1 MPDLFLELFSE
12 EIPSNLQK
20 NARNNLLQNFK
31 DFFERE
37 KIIHKSE
44 GKVFS
49 TPNRLIILFDRIDT
63 EIHRKSEYIRGPNI
77 NAPEKALDG
86 FIKSNKIEKKNI
98 FEKQTEKG
106 KFYFFKK
113 PAKKIQTIDLL
124 NKNIPDLLR
133 KIYWKKS
140 MKWGDFDLYWGRP
153 LKSILAIFGNIKLNF
168 KFHHLHSSNSTFLD
182 KEFEEKTKVFS
193 SYKLYESYFK
203 KSGIIIDH
211 NKRKKFIEKKLSK
224 ISKNKSL
231 EIKINDKLLD
241 EVTNIV
247 ESPKILNC
255 KFDQKFLKIPKEILI
270 ITMQHHQKYFPTFDK
285 KNNLTNNFLVVANT
299 KDLKGFIKLGNERVV
314 EARLNDAQFFW
325 QKNKSKSLVKQVSEL
340 KKINYFKGLGTY
352 FDKIQRMRKLS
363 SLISDELLISK
374 EKIEIASSICKV
386 DLLSDLVGEF
396 PELQGVMGGY
406 FATAQGFDK
415 DICLAIS
422 EHYLPT
428 SLENRIPKKSY
439 SIALS
444 LTDKLDTLVGFFG
457 IELKPSSSKDPYALR
472 RSAIGLIRLLLENGK
487 EFKIRDLI
495 NYSTLLYHE
504 QKFEFDTKAIQKDLI
519 EFLNDRLKNYM
530 KEKGIKQDI
539 IEAAISS
546 YNIDQILKIYNKAV
560 VLNKFISKEIGK
572 DIISSYKR
580 ASNIL
585 SNELKD
591 KSIELNNSTEPDL
604 FKNKYEKNLYTKINE
619 IRKYFTNVNKDEN
632 YENSLKILASTKKE
646 IFEFFDNVIVNDE
659 NEFIK
664 KNRLELLQM
673 LCKAFDN
680 YIDFS
685 SIGSL

>member
-31 DFFERE
+31 DFFEQE

-530 KEKGIKQDI
+530 KEKNIRQDI

-685 SIGSL
+685 SIGRL

>member
-31 DFFERE
+31 DFFEQE

-203 KSGIIIDH
+203 KYGIIIDH

-224 ISKNKSL
+224 ISKNKNL

-325 QKNKSKSLVKQVSEL
+325 QKNKSKSLVKQVSKL

-495 NYSTLLYHE
+495 NYSILLYHE

-530 KEKGIKQDI
+530 KEKGIRQDI

>member
-285 KNNLTNNFLVVANT
+285 KNNLTNNFLVVANA

-530 KEKGIKQDI
+530 KEKGIRQDI

-591 KSIELNNSTEPDL
+591 KSMELNDSTEPDL

>member
-1 MPDLFLELFSE
+1 MPDLFIELFSE

-31 DFFERE
+31 DFFEQE

-325 QKNKSKSLVKQVSEL
+325 QKNKSKSLVKQVSKL

-530 KEKGIKQDI
+530 KEKGIRQDI

-680 YIDFS
+680 YINFS

>member
-1 MPDLFLELFSE
+1 MPDLFIELFSE

-472 RSAIGLIRLLLENGK
+472 RSAIGLIRLLLENKK

-585 SNELKD
+585 SDELKD

>member
-325 QKNKSKSLVKQVSEL
+325 QKNKSKSLVKQVSKL

-415 DICLAIS
+415 DICFAIS

-472 RSAIGLIRLLLENGK
+472 RSAIGLIRLLLENKK

-530 KEKGIKQDI
+530 KEKGIRQDI

>member
-31 DFFERE
+31 DFFEQE

-224 ISKNKSL
+224 ISKNKNL

-325 QKNKSKSLVKQVSEL
+325 QKNKSKSLVKQVSKL

-530 KEKGIKQDI
+530 KEKGIRQDI

>member
-1 MPDLFLELFSE
+1 MPDLFIELFSE

-31 DFFERE
+31 DFFEQE

-224 ISKNKSL
+224 ISKNKNL

-530 KEKGIKQDI
+530 KEKNIRQDI

-685 SIGSL
+685 SIRSL

>member
-86 FIKSNKIEKKNI
+86 FVKSNKIEKKNI

-530 KEKGIKQDI
+530 KEKNIRQDI

-591 KSIELNNSTEPDL
+591 KSMELNDSTEPDL

>member
-1 MPDLFLELFSE
+1 MPDLFIELFSE

-31 DFFERE
+31 DFFEQE

-224 ISKNKSL
+224 ISKNKNL

-325 QKNKSKSLVKQVSEL
+325 QKNKSKSLVKQVSKL

-530 KEKGIKQDI
+530 KEKGIRQDI

-591 KSIELNNSTEPDL
+591 KSIELNDSTEPDL

>member
-1 MPDLFLELFSE
+1 MPDLFIELFSE

-86 FIKSNKIEKKNI
+86 FVKSNKIEKKNI

-224 ISKNKSL
+224 ISKNKNL

-325 QKNKSKSLVKQVSEL
+325 QKNKSKSLVKQVSKL

-472 RSAIGLIRLLLENGK
+472 RSAIGLIRLLLENKK

>member
-1 MPDLFLELFSE
+1 MPDLFIELFSE

-31 DFFERE
+31 DFFEQE

-86 FIKSNKIEKKNI
+86 FVKSNKIEKKNI

-585 SNELKD
+585 SDELKD

-680 YIDFS
+680 YINFS
-685 SIGSL
+685 SIVSL

>member
-31 DFFERE
+31 DFFEQE

-472 RSAIGLIRLLLENGK
+472 RSAIGLIRLLLENKK

-591 KSIELNNSTEPDL
+591 KSIELNDSTEPDL

-685 SIGSL
+685 SIRSL

>member
-1 MPDLFLELFSE
+1 MPDLFIELFSE

-86 FIKSNKIEKKNI
+86 FVKSNKIEKKNI

-472 RSAIGLIRLLLENGK
+472 RSAIGLIRLLLENKK

-685 SIGSL
+685 SIRSL

>member
-31 DFFERE
+31 DFFEQE

-86 FIKSNKIEKKNI
+86 FVKSNKIEKKNI

-472 RSAIGLIRLLLENGK
+472 RSAIGLIRLLLENKK

-530 KEKGIKQDI
+530 KEKNIRQDI

-591 KSIELNNSTEPDL
+591 KSIELNDSTEPDL

-632 YENSLKILASTKKE
+632 YENSLKILASAKKE

>member
-31 DFFERE
+31 DFFEQE

-86 FIKSNKIEKKNI
+86 FVKSNKIEKKNI

-472 RSAIGLIRLLLENGK
+472 RSAIGLIRLLLENKK

-591 KSIELNNSTEPDL
+591 KSIELNDSTEPDL

>member
-299 KDLKGFIKLGNERVV
+299 KDLKGFIKLGNERVI

-572 DIISSYKR
+572 DIIYSYKR

-685 SIGSL
+685 SIRSL

>member
-31 DFFERE
+31 DFFEQE

-86 FIKSNKIEKKNI
+86 FVKSNKIEKKNI

-472 RSAIGLIRLLLENGK
+472 RSAIGLIRLLLENKK

-530 KEKGIKQDI
+530 KEKNIRQDI

-591 KSIELNNSTEPDL
+591 KSIELNDSTEPDL

-685 SIGSL
+685 SIRSL

>member
-1 MPDLFLELFSE
+1 MPDLFIELFSE

-86 FIKSNKIEKKNI
+86 FVKSNKIEKKNI

-231 EIKINDKLLD
+231 EIKINDQLLD

-325 QKNKSKSLVKQVSEL
+325 QKNKSKSLVKQVSKL

-495 NYSTLLYHE
+495 NYSTLLYYE

-546 YNIDQILKIYNKAV
+546 YNIDQILKIYNKAA

-591 KSIELNNSTEPDL
+591 KSIELNDSTEPDL

-680 YIDFS
+680 YINFS
-685 SIGSL
+685 SIGRL

>member
-1 MPDLFLELFSE
+1 MPDLFIELFSE

-86 FIKSNKIEKKNI
+86 FVKSNKIEKKNI

-224 ISKNKSL
+224 ISKNKNL

-685 SIGSL
+685 SIRSL

>member
-86 FIKSNKIEKKNI
+86 FVKSNKIEKKNI

-224 ISKNKSL
+224 ISKNKNL

-530 KEKGIKQDI
+530 KEKGIRQDI

-591 KSIELNNSTEPDL
+591 KSIELNDSTEPDL

-685 SIGSL
+685 SIRSL

>member
-1 MPDLFLELFSE
+1 MPDLFIELFSE

-86 FIKSNKIEKKNI
+86 FVKSNKIEKKNI

-231 EIKINDKLLD
+231 EIKINDQLLD

-495 NYSTLLYHE
+495 NYSILLYHE

-591 KSIELNNSTEPDL
+591 KSIELNDSTEPDL

-680 YIDFS
+680 YINFS
-685 SIGSL
+685 SIGRL

>member
-1 MPDLFLELFSE
+1 MPDLFIELFSE

-86 FIKSNKIEKKNI
+86 FVKSNKIEKKNI

-495 NYSTLLYHE
+495 NYSILLYHE

-685 SIGSL
+685 SIRSL

>member
-31 DFFERE
+31 DFFEQE

-86 FIKSNKIEKKNI
+86 FVKSNKIEKKNI

-224 ISKNKSL
+224 ISKNKNL

-325 QKNKSKSLVKQVSEL
+325 QKNKSKSLVKQVSKL

-685 SIGSL
+685 SIRSL

>member
-31 DFFERE
+31 DFFEQE

-86 FIKSNKIEKKNI
+86 FVKSNKIEKKNI

-325 QKNKSKSLVKQVSEL
+325 QKNKSKSLVKQVSKL

-685 SIGSL
+685 SIRSL

>member
-20 NARNNLLQNFK
+20 NARNNLLQNFR
-31 DFFERE
+31 DFFEQE
-37 KIIHKSE
+37 KIIHKSG

-49 TPNRLIILFDRIDT
+49 TPNRLIILFDRIDA
-63 EIHRKSEYIRGPNI
+63 EIHRKSKYIRGPNI

-86 FIKSNKIEKKNI
+86 FIKSNRIEKKNV

-113 PAKKIQTIDLL
+113 PSQKIQTIDLL

-133 KIYWKKS
+133 KISWKKS

-168 KFHHLHSSNSTFLD
+168 KFHHLRSSNSTFLD

-193 SYKLYESYFK
+193 NYKSYESYLK

-224 ISKNKSL
+224 ISNKKNL
-231 EIKINDKLLD
+231 EIQINDKLLD

-285 KNNLTNNFLVVANT
+285 KNNLTNNFLVVANM
-299 KDLKGFIKLGNERVV
+299 KDQKGFIKLGNERVV

-325 QKNKSKSLVKQVSEL
+325 QKNKSQSLVKQVSKL
-340 KKINYFKGLGTY
+340 KKMNYFKGLGTY

-374 EKIEIASSICKV
+374 EKIEITSSICKV

-406 FATAQGFDK
+406 FAAAQGFDK

-428 SLENRIPKKSY
+428 GLESRIPKKSY

-472 RSAIGLIRLLLENGK
+472 RAAIGLIRLVLENGK

-495 NYSTLLYHE
+495 NYSILLYRE

-530 KEKGIKQDI
+530 KEKGIRQDI
-539 IEAAISS
+539 IEASISS

-560 VLNKFISKEIGK
+560 VLNKLISKEIGK

-585 SNELKD
+585 SSELQD

-604 FKNKYEKNLYTKINE
+604 FKNEYEKNLYTKINE

-632 YENSLKILASTKKE
+632 YENSLKILASAKKE
-646 IFEFFDNVIVNDE
+646 IFDFFDNVIVND
-659 NEFIK
+659 NDEFIK

-680 YIDFS
+680 YINFS
-685 SIGSL
+685 SIESI

>member
-1 MPDLFLELFSE
+1 MPDLFIELFSE

-86 FIKSNKIEKKNI
+86 FVKSNKIEKKNI

-325 QKNKSKSLVKQVSEL
+325 QKNKSKSLVKQVSKL

-530 KEKGIKQDI
+530 KEKGIRQDI

>member
-1 MPDLFLELFSE
+1 MPDLFIELFSE

-31 DFFERE
+31 DFFEQE

-86 FIKSNKIEKKNI
+86 FVKSNKIEKKNI

-472 RSAIGLIRLLLENGK
+472 RSAIGLIRLLLENKK

-591 KSIELNNSTEPDL
+591 KSIELNDSTEPDL

>member
-224 ISKNKSL
+224 ISKNKNL

-495 NYSTLLYHE
+495 NYSILLYHE

-591 KSIELNNSTEPDL
+591 KSIELNDSTEPDL

-685 SIGSL
+685 SIRSL

>member
-31 DFFERE
+31 DFFEQE

-86 FIKSNKIEKKNI
+86 FVKSNKIEKKNI

-591 KSIELNNSTEPDL
+591 KSIELNDSTEPDL

-685 SIGSL
+685 SIRSL

>member
-1 MPDLFLELFSE
+1 MPDLFIELFSE

-241 EVTNIV
+241 EITNIV

-325 QKNKSKSLVKQVSEL
+325 QKNKSKSLVKQVSKL

-591 KSIELNNSTEPDL
+591 KSIELNDSTEPDL

-685 SIGSL
+685 SIRSL

>member
-1 MPDLFLELFSE
+1 MPDLFIELFSE

-86 FIKSNKIEKKNI
+86 FVKSNKIEKKNI

-325 QKNKSKSLVKQVSEL
+325 QKNKSKSLVKQVSKL

-530 KEKGIKQDI
+530 KEKGIRQDI

-585 SNELKD
+585 SDELKD